1 MKKSNIFYGWWV
13 VLGSAILLAVLGP
26 AAVAVA
32 NIYQTP
38 IVAQYGITNSQFA
51 ISNSLLLGLESFS
64 HLSYRRG
71 CPVRTSSVIILSA

>member
-38 IVAQYGITNSQFA
+38 IVAQ
-51 ISNSLLLGLESFS
+51 
-64 HLSYRRG
+64 
-71 CPVRTSSVIILSA
+71 

>member
-32 NIYQTP
+32 NIHQTP

-51 ISNSLLLGLESFS
+51 ISNSLLLEVGIF
-64 HLSYRRG
+64 LSPFVSKR
-71 CPVRTSSVIILSA
+71 LSGENL